1 MAGTD
6 PSGLA
11 SDDEAWRLDRDD
23 HGAPHLQKGAR
34 RYDAQTFK
42 PIRHLG
48 ETPQPLSERDLREI
62 IEQGIVGQ
70 YEAKK
75 IPLPAE
81 LQALRNG
88 YGKILKRGLKGSQA
102 KLAAKA
108 LAKSIA
114 KLGPLAIALFIH
126 DLHASGAEA
135 AVINA
140 VIPADEITELLRASQ
155 EAFAEWLDEA
165 HFEKQ
170 VERWMKAGFPRRE
183 AEREARD
190 MIFREQMKR
199 LDEVARQLRELDKE
213 TRCES
218 R

>member
-1 MAGTD
+1 V
-6 PSGLA
+6 
-11 SDDEAWRLDRDD
+11 
-23 HGAPHLQKGAR
+23 
-34 RYDAQTFK
+34 
-42 PIRHLG
+42 
-48 ETPQPLSERDLREI
+48 RDLHEI
-62 IEQGIVGQ
+62 IKQGIVGQ
-70 YEAKK
+70 YDAKK

-81 LQALRNG
+81 LQSLRHE
-88 YGKILKRGLKGSQA
+88 YGESLKRGLKGKKA

-126 DLHASGAEA
+126 DLYASGAEA

-140 VIPADEITELLRASQ
+140 VIPADEIAELLRESQ

-165 HFEKQ
+165 HFESQ
-170 VERWMKAGFPRRE
+170 VERWMKTGISRQE

-190 MIFREQMKR
+190 MIFHEQMKR

-213 TRCES
+213 TRCEPK
-218 R
+218 